1 MSSNSKWTD
10 GTAEKHDASN
20 LKVVLFKSRN
30 KDNRH
35 LENFKERTVS
45 FVTSRDIED
54 VKDNKVLKDK
64 FQSFV
69 NQGVDGELSRW
80 YVSLNSRDPKK
91 VNKELMHYLLDHP
104 ELNPA
109 SLPQKLARISAHK
122 ENAKEHKWFFD
133 FDSKDGEL
141 LKQFKADIQELGGY
155 EKSITTY
162 LTINGYAV
170 AVENGF
176 DTRKLLEKWSDVELK
191 RDDLLLWHWDTTR
204 REDLK

>member
-10 GTAEKHDASN
+10 GTAEKHDAPN

-45 FVTSRDIED
+45 FVTSHD
-54 VKDNKVLKDK
+54 VETSKSLADK
-64 FQSFV
+64 FYSFV
-69 NQGVDGELSRW
+69 SQGVEGELSRF
-80 YVSLNSRDPKK
+80 YISLNSRNPQK

-133 FDSKDGEL
+133 FDSKDGDL
-141 LKQFKADIQELGGY
+141 LKKFKTDIRELGGY
-155 EKSITTY
+155 EKLITTY
-162 LTINGYAV
+162 STINGYAV
-170 AVENGF
+170 IVENGF
-176 DTRKLLEKWSDVELK
+176 DTRKLLDKWSDVELK
-191 RDDLLLWHWDTTR
+191 RDDLVLWHWDITR
-204 REDLK
+204 KEDLK

>member
-10 GTAEKHDASN
+10 GTAEKHDAPN

-30 KDNRH
+30 KDNKH

-45 FVTSRDIED
+45 FVTSHD
-54 VKDNKVLKDK
+54 VETSKSLVDK
-64 FQSFV
+64 FYSFV
-69 NQGVDGELSRW
+69 SQGVEGELSRF
-80 YVSLNSRDPKK
+80 YISLNSRNPQK

-133 FDSKDGEL
+133 FDSKDRKL
-141 LKQFKADIQELGGY
+141 LRKFQEDIQELGGY
-155 EKSITTY
+155 KKSITTY
-162 LTINGYAV
+162 STINGYAV